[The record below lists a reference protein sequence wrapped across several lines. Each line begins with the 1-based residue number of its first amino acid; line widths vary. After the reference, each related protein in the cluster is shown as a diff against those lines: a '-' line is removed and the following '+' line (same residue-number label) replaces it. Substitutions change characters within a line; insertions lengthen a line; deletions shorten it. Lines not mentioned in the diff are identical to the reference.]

1 MKARTLLKLFAHSLL
16 LSLSVCGVALAQD
29 PDSEWKPLKGFDYT
43 AQTIDGQRINIDSLM
58 RAGKKVV
65 LDFSGTFCRPCWA
78 IHQRGTAERL
88 WKKYGPP
95 GSGEVFFIWVEAT
108 GASKATIE
116 GKEGDTLGDW
126 TNGGTVPY
134 PIVSDA
140 HMADALGIPLSYV
153 PCIVLLSA
161 HGTYTEVQ
169 EILQISEEGVYNK
182 SKECL
187 SAQDAPV
194 VRDLYVPS
202 WGMTNKTPCEI
213 QAYVGSV
220 TPITKYIWKVNGQ
233 DYATTSEPRLILNW
247 PTEGEIELALT
258 AVNQHGAS
266 TPLSKQIKVRLGEE
280 KTPLPISESFE
291 KEGLI
296 DWSRAD
302 VDGDLIG
309 WTSLS
314 QELSR
319 LQVPEDQLSAKT
331 MAHSGE
337 DCMISWSFYPTEF
350 KSYTNLVGYRVSS
363 KNWLLPPPISVPEG
377 EEMETLLTLYARS
390 FSKQFHRQD
399 TLSIYYVPAPV
410 NPLSW
415 TEGMVK
421 LQTTP
426 VSYNWKKVECDLSS
440 FRGQNIQLI
449 LAHETY
455 GATGLLIDDIS
466 VETTI
471 HQSSS
476 SLPSNQ
482 SQLTIINGILYL
494 DLDTSSDVEWYL
506 YHITGELQGRGVL
519 SNGSHQL
526 TSAPL
531 PKGLYILSTKGPKGR
546 YSYKIQIS

>member
-1 MKARTLLKLFAHSLL
+1 
-16 LSLSVCGVALAQD
+16 
-29 PDSEWKPLKGFDYT
+29 
-43 AQTIDGQRINIDSLM
+43 
-58 RAGKKVV
+58 
-65 LDFSGTFCRPCWA
+65 
-78 IHQRGTAERL
+78 
-88 WKKYGPP
+88 
-95 GSGEVFFIWVEAT
+95 
-108 GASKATIE
+108 
-116 GKEGDTLGDW
+116 
-126 TNGGTVPY
+126 
-134 PIVSDA
+134 
-140 HMADALGIPLSYV
+140 
-153 PCIVLLSA
+153 
-161 HGTYTEVQ
+161 
-169 EILQISEEGVYNK
+169 
-182 SKECL
+182 
-187 SAQDAPV
+187 
-194 VRDLYVPS
+194 
-202 WGMTNKTPCEI
+202 
-213 QAYVGSV
+213 
-220 TPITKYIWKVNGQ
+220 
-233 DYATTSEPRLILNW
+233 
-247 PTEGEIELALT
+247 
-258 AVNQHGAS
+258 
-266 TPLSKQIKVRLGEE
+266 
-280 KTPLPISESFE
+280 
-291 KEGLI
+291 
-296 DWSRAD
+296 
-302 VDGDLIG
+302 
-309 WTSLS
+309 
-314 QELSR
+314 
-319 LQVPEDQLSAKT
+319 
-331 MAHSGE
+331 
-337 DCMISWSFYPTEF
+337 
-350 KSYTNLVGYRVSS
+350 
-363 KNWLLPPPISVPEG
+363 
-377 EEMETLLTLYARS
+377 METLLTLYARS

>member
-29 PDSEWKPLKGFDYT
+29 SDSEWKPLKGFDYT
-43 AQTIDGQRINIDSLM
+43 AQTIDGQRINIDSLV

-95 GSGEVFFIWVEAT
+95 GSDEVFFIWVEAT

-194 VRDLYVPS
+194 VRDLYAPS

-296 DWSRAD
+296 EIEGKYHLQSSYSYEEDDFSESEIECLSEA
-302 VDGDLIG
+302 VEENKNISFGDLTNKSHDKAWHNSTWYIDY
-309 WTSLS
+309 L
-314 QELSR
+314 EM
-319 LQVPEDQLSAKT
+319 AKAVT
-331 MAHSGE
+331 
-337 DCMISWSFYPTEF
+337 DDP
-350 KSYTNLVGYRVSS
+350 
-363 KNWLLPPPISVPEG
+363 
-377 EEMETLLTLYARS
+377 
-390 FSKQFHRQD
+390 
-399 TLSIYYVPAPV
+399 
-410 NPLSW
+410 
-415 TEGMVK
+415 
-421 LQTTP
+421 
-426 VSYNWKKVECDLSS
+426 
-440 FRGQNIQLI
+440 NILKYIQI
-449 LAHETY
+449 
-455 GATGLLIDDIS
+455 
-466 VETTI
+466 
-471 HQSSS
+471 
-476 SLPSNQ
+476 NQ
-482 SQLTIINGILYL
+482 SNENIRF
-494 DLDTSSDVEWYL
+494 VE
-506 YHITGELQGRGVL
+506 
-519 SNGSHQL
+519 
-526 TSAPL
+526 
-531 PKGLYILSTKGPKGR
+531 
-546 YSYKIQIS
+546 